1 MDFNL
6 RVVFDEKPLKTPGLR
21 RFSLV
26 FSGDGTQE
34 LIIKGFLLP
43 SDNKEIRPPTV
54 ILQGKPYSIVQ
65 LSPSLQQG
73 LLDEFYRQEQFPQR
87 KGGVINK
94 LKSQGFS
101 STLLGRSKVGGFDE

>member
-34 LIIKGFLLP
+34 LIIKGFLHFP
-43 SDNKEIRPPTV
+43 DNKEIRPPV
-54 ILQGKPYSIVQ
+54 VMLGGKPYSIVQ
-65 LSPSLQQG
+65 LSPALQQG

-87 KGGVINK
+87 KGGVISK
-94 LKSQGFS
+94 LKSQGFNA
-101 STLLGRSKVGGFDE
+101 TLLGRSKGGGFDE